1 MIIINYLFRV
11 LSAFCFQYLFCLFS
25 AKIIL
30 KLNWTSHKKLSQN
43 WAIAN
48 LHKRFQGLISRFGR
62 AMVKINA
69 KVLKSQIGIIKIIRI
84 SQNNQKSFHSL
95 HVINDQCTTYQFHFC
110 VVWVYQSAVWPGWA
124 IFKVLASQF
133 SNNCSPNIWKPS
145 IFK

>member
-30 KLNWTSHKKLSQN
+30 KLNWTSQQK
-43 WAIAN
+43 IAN

-95 HVINDQCTTYQFHFC
+95 HVINDQCTTYHVHFLSC
-110 VVWVYQSAVWPGWA
+110 ESTSQQCDQVGRF
-124 IFKVLASQF
+124 FKVLASQF
-133 SNNCSPNIWKPS
+133 SNNCSPNIWNPS